1 MIISIFDNLH
11 WYKHISHIFIYMVYQ
26 WYTINEWAIF
36 HPYCTNGDLEIFRM
50 WPGDQVR
57 HRVDVARKSQG
68 LHGAMLIKFSL
79 NIDWRL
85 IKYWLND
92 WILQEG
98 KHFKNMLSISGKGVQ
113 FLLKLQWTVQKVP
126 HYTAENSEIGSGV
139 QIKPLSRLDGHDLW
153 FPGVSPPISWSIFIV
168 KYDIIWPAY
177 LAYTLFFWDLSW
189 FIHFT

>member
-11 WYKHISHIFIYMVYQ
+11 WYKHISHIFIYTVYQ

-36 HPYCTNGDLEIFRM
+36 H
-50 WPGDQVR
+50 PGDQVR

-68 LHGAMLIKFSL
+68 LHGAMLVKFSL

-98 KHFKNMLSISGKGVQ
+98 KHTFQKYAQHIWKRGANSAEIAPGLCKRYHTILQ
-113 FLLKLQWTVQKVP
+113 RILKLAPVFKS
-126 HYTAENSEIGSGV
+126 N
-139 QIKPLSRLDGHDLW
+139 LSQGWMVMIYGFQVCLPQFHDP
-153 FPGVSPPISWSIFIV
+153 FS
-168 KYDIIWPAY
+168 
-177 LAYTLFFWDLSW
+177 
-189 FIHFT
+189 